1 MPQSLYVIKSQGDI
15 DMFSSCI
22 GSRCGK
28 DMVPWG
34 KPLEY
39 LIWLG

>member
-1 MPQSLYVIKSQGDI
+1 MPQSLYVIKFQGDI

-22 GSRCGK
+22 GSRCRE